1 MGKRREE
8 VGRSWIRTSEGV
20 SQQIYSLP
28 RLATSVSAR
37 ERERLAKKRCGVKR
51 VPVEKYRVWTPFR
64 QFGSSMKMSL
74 FVILA
79 QIFLVTL
86 ILAEE
91 VKLDRAKALEEL
103 KAIEQ
108 KNEKLTQDLLAK
120 SARDLNEAGSDKFKA
135 VQVYLESYRNVEFGR
150 AQDGETRFQQWRV
163 ENKDKIASLDFSTAA
178 QLHVQ
183 YVALVCREALG
194 EKEAPKAG
202 EWGVYWENLF
212 KSREIAENPGDL
224 MEAKMPSSKK
234 GGIGR
239 KQKKESGNDF
249 DRPAVESPL
258 VRDRQIQGFLEGVQE
273 AKFSSA
279 SVGPIFNQVVRP
291 HLRKAKSR
299 DLMRLWDLRIA
310 AMDEDVEKEVK
321 TLGAD
326 DYKILKRPE
335 LLWERADDL
344 EKMGERE
351 SAWAQKMAILKANPY
366 HPKLSKWI
374 GEMKQALGESSQAL
388 PEKAP

>member
-1 MGKRREE
+1 
-8 VGRSWIRTSEGV
+8 
-20 SQQIYSLP
+20 
-28 RLATSVSAR
+28 
-37 ERERLAKKRCGVKR
+37 
-51 VPVEKYRVWTPFR
+51 
-64 QFGSSMKMSL
+64 MKMFL

-79 QIFLVTL
+79 QIFLVTV
-86 ILAEE
+86 IQAEE
-91 VKLDRAKALEEL
+91 AKLDRGKALEEL
-103 KAIEQ
+103 KEIEA
-108 KNEKLTQDLLAK
+108 KNEKLTQGLLEKAAK
-120 SARDLNEAGSDKFKA
+120 ELAEAGLDKFKA
-135 VQVYLESYRNVEFGR
+135 VQVYVESYRNVEFGR
-150 AQDGETRFQQWRV
+150 AQDGETRYQQWRV
-163 ENKDKIASLDFSTAA
+163 ENKEKLGSLDFSEGA

-202 EWGVYWENLF
+202 EWGAFWENLF
-212 KSREIAENPGDL
+212 KSREIAESPGDL
-224 MEAKMPSSKK
+224 TEAKAPMAKK
-234 GGIGR
+234 GLAGR

-249 DRPAVESPL
+249 DRPALESPL

-273 AKFSSA
+273 AKLSSA

-335 LLWERADDL
+335 MMWERADDL

-351 SAWAQKMAILKANPY
+351 SAWAQKMGILRANPY

-374 GEMKQALGESSQAL
+374 EDLKQALGEGSPAL

>member
-1 MGKRREE
+1 MGEE
-8 VGRSWIRTSEGV
+8 
-20 SQQIYSLP
+20 
-28 RLATSVSAR
+28 A
-37 ERERLAKKRCGVKR
+37 
-51 VPVEKYRVWTPFR
+51 
-64 QFGSSMKMSL
+64 
-74 FVILA
+74 
-79 QIFLVTL
+79 
-86 ILAEE
+86 
-91 VKLDRAKALEEL
+91 KLDRVKALEEL
-103 KAIEQ
+103 NAIEQ
-108 KNEKLTQDLLAK
+108 KNETLTQDLLAK
-120 SARDLNEAGSDKFKA
+120 SARDLNEAGSDKLKA
-135 VQVYLESYRNVEFGR
+135 GQVYLESYRNVEFGR

-163 ENKDKIASLDFSTAA
+163 ENKQKIASLDFTTAA

-194 EKEAPKAG
+194 EKEAPKAE

-212 KSREIAENPGDL
+212 KSREIAESPGDL
-224 MEAKMPSSKK
+224 TEAKAPVAKK
-234 GGIGR
+234 GGMGR
-239 KQKKESGNDF
+239 KQKKESGNEESGNDF
-249 DRPAVESPL
+249 DRPVLESPL

-273 AKFSSA
+273 VKLSSA

-374 GEMKQALGESSQAL
+374 GEMKQALGEGSPAL

>member
-1 MGKRREE
+1 
-8 VGRSWIRTSEGV
+8 
-20 SQQIYSLP
+20 
-28 RLATSVSAR
+28 
-37 ERERLAKKRCGVKR
+37 
-51 VPVEKYRVWTPFR
+51 
-64 QFGSSMKMSL
+64 
-74 FVILA
+74 
-79 QIFLVTL
+79 
-86 ILAEE
+86 
-91 VKLDRAKALEEL
+91 
-103 KAIEQ
+103 
-108 KNEKLTQDLLAK
+108 
-120 SARDLNEAGSDKFKA
+120 
-135 VQVYLESYRNVEFGR
+135 
-150 AQDGETRFQQWRV
+150 
-163 ENKDKIASLDFSTAA
+163 
-178 QLHVQ
+178 
-183 YVALVCREALG
+183 
-194 EKEAPKAG
+194 
-202 EWGVYWENLF
+202 VYWENLF
-212 KSREIAENPGDL
+212 KSLEVAESPGDL
-224 MEAKMPSSKK
+224 TEAKGPMAKK
-234 GGIGR
+234 GLAGR

-249 DRPAVESPL
+249 DRPVLESPL

-273 AKFSSA
+273 AKLSSA

-335 LLWERADDL
+335 LMWERADDL

-374 GEMKQALGESSQAL
+374 EDMKQALGEGSPAL

>member
-1 MGKRREE
+1 M
-8 VGRSWIRTSEGV
+8 
-20 SQQIYSLP
+20 
-28 RLATSVSAR
+28 
-37 ERERLAKKRCGVKR
+37 KK
-51 VPVEKYRVWTPFR
+51 
-64 QFGSSMKMSL
+64 SL

-86 ILAEE
+86 IRAEE
-91 VKLDRAKALEEL
+91 AKLDRAKALEEL

-108 KNEKLTQDLLAK
+108 KKDTLTQDLLAK

-163 ENKDKIASLDFSTAA
+163 ENKEKIASLDFSTAA

-212 KSREIAENPGDL
+212 KSREVAESPGDL
-224 MEAKMPSSKK
+224 TEAKVPVAKK
-234 GGIGR
+234 GLAGR

-249 DRPAVESPL
+249 DRPVLESPL
-258 VRDRQIQGFLEGVQE
+258 VRDRQIQGFLEGQE
-273 AKFSSA
+273 AKLSSA
-279 SVGPIFNQVVRP
+279 AVGPIFNQVVRP
-291 HLRKAKSR
+291 HLREAKSR

-335 LLWERADDL
+335 LMWERADDL
-344 EKMGERE
+344 EKIGERE
-351 SAWAQKMAILKANPY
+351 SAWAQKMGILRANPY
-366 HPKLSKWI
+366 HPKLSNWI
-374 GEMKQALGESSQAL
+374 EDLKQALGEGSSAL

>member
-1 MGKRREE
+1 
-8 VGRSWIRTSEGV
+8 
-20 SQQIYSLP
+20 
-28 RLATSVSAR
+28 
-37 ERERLAKKRCGVKR
+37 
-51 VPVEKYRVWTPFR
+51 
-64 QFGSSMKMSL
+64 MKMSL

-86 ILAEE
+86 IRAEE
-91 VKLDRAKALEEL
+91 VKLDRTKALEEL
-103 KAIEQ
+103 KAIEE
-108 KNEKLTQDLLAK
+108 KSDKLTQGLLNKASK
-120 SARDLNEAGSDKFKA
+120 ELTEAGLDKFKA

-150 AQDGETRFQQWRV
+150 AQEGETRFQQWRV
-163 ENKDKIASLDFSTAA
+163 ENKEKIASLDFSTAA

-194 EKEAPKAG
+194 EREAPKAG

-212 KSREIAENPGDL
+212 KSREIAESPGDL
-224 MEAKMPSSKK
+224 TGAKVPVAKK
-234 GGIGR
+234 GLAGR

-249 DRPAVESPL
+249 DQPVLESPL

-273 AKFSSA
+273 AKLSSA

-335 LLWERADDL
+335 MMWERADDL
-344 EKMGERE
+344 EKIGERE
-351 SAWAQKMAILKANPY
+351 SAWAQKMGILRANPY
-366 HPKLSKWI
+366 HPNLSKWI
-374 GEMKQALGESSQAL
+374 EDLKQALGEGSPAL

>member
-1 MGKRREE
+1 MKFALGAL
-8 VGRSWIRTSEGV
+8 V
-20 SQQIYSLP
+20 
-28 RLATSVSAR
+28 
-37 ERERLAKKRCGVKR
+37 CGVTLLGGR
-51 VPVEKYRVWTPFR
+51 VF
-64 QFGSSMKMSL
+64 
-74 FVILA
+74 
-79 QIFLVTL
+79 
-86 ILAEE
+86 AEE
-91 VKLDRAKALEEL
+91 AKLDRAKALEEL
-103 KAIEQ
+103 KEMEA
-108 KNEKLTQDLLAK
+108 KNEKLTRGLLEKAAKDLT
-120 SARDLNEAGSDKFKA
+120 EAGLDKFKA

-163 ENKDKIASLDFSTAA
+163 ENKEKIASLDFTTAA

-202 EWGVYWENLF
+202 EWGAYWENLF
-212 KSREIAENPGDL
+212 KSREIAESPGDL
-224 MEAKMPSSKK
+224 TEAKVPVAKK
-234 GGIGR
+234 GVAGR

-249 DRPAVESPL
+249 DRPALESPL
-258 VRDRQIQGFLEGVQE
+258 VRDRQIQGFLQGVQE
-273 AKFSSA
+273 AKLSSA

-299 DLMRLWDLRIA
+299 DLIRLWDLRIA

-335 LLWERADDL
+335 MMWERADDL
-344 EKMGERE
+344 EKIGERE
-351 SAWAQKMAILKANPY
+351 SAWAQKMGILRANPY

-374 GEMKQALGESSQAL
+374 EDLKQALGEGSPAL

>member
-1 MGKRREE
+1 
-8 VGRSWIRTSEGV
+8 
-20 SQQIYSLP
+20 
-28 RLATSVSAR
+28 
-37 ERERLAKKRCGVKR
+37 
-51 VPVEKYRVWTPFR
+51 
-64 QFGSSMKMSL
+64 MKMSF
-74 FVILA
+74 FVILT
-79 QIFLVTL
+79 QIFLVTV
-86 ILAEE
+86 IQAEE
-91 VKLDRAKALEEL
+91 AKLDRGKALAEL
-103 KAIEQ
+103 KEIEA

-120 SARDLNEAGSDKFKA
+120 AAKELAEAGLDKFKA
-135 VQVYLESYRNVEFGR
+135 VQVYVESYRNVEFGR
-150 AQDGETRFQQWRV
+150 AQDGETRYQQWRV
-163 ENKDKIASLDFSTAA
+163 ENKEKLGSLDFSEGA

-212 KSREIAENPGDL
+212 KSREIAESPGDL
-224 MEAKMPSSKK
+224 TEGKAVATKK
-234 GGIGR
+234 GGVGR

-273 AKFSSA
+273 AKLSSA

-335 LLWERADDL
+335 MMWERADDL
-344 EKMGERE
+344 EKIGERE
-351 SAWAQKMAILKANPY
+351 SAWAQKMGILRANPY

-374 GEMKQALGESSQAL
+374 EDLKQALGEGSPAL